1 MRFGLALQFFG
12 WLLDW
17 GDQTV
22 WLGIGSLRW
31 WSRVWWLGPVRSR
44 LVCSA
49 RMLIPA
55 PCSLLS
61 SSRLA
66 QASALGGPKAASKR
80 EREQINYTPYKIKT
94 KASEQLKERAR
105 EQVLQGLLRSE
116 HAQWSLLPL
125 SVHLTM
131 WQGRAVIRQTRVH
144 TEEGGI
150 LSTSFANSFP
160 QKQLTFL
167 RLW

>member
-31 WSRVWWLGPVRSR
+31 WSRVWWLGPVSSR

-55 PCSLLS
+55 PRGLLS

-80 EREQINYTPYKIKT
+80 EREEINYTPYKIKT
-94 KASEQLKERAR
+94 KANEQLKESKRA
-105 EQVLQGLLRSE
+105 GASRSPE
-116 HAQWSLLPL
+116 VRTCTVITSAPL
-125 SVHLTM
+125 CSSNHVTR
-131 WQGRAVIRQTRVH
+131 WGVILQTRVH

-150 LSTSFANSFP
+150 LLTSFANSLP